1 MKKPKICVS
10 INEKNSINAS
20 ERVRKLEE
28 LKPDYYEIRFDL
40 MEDTREIELI
50 RNSTDTP
57 LIATNRLK
65 TGGESDSEKKRI
77 SLLTEACV
85 KGYEYVDY
93 DINNR
98 RIDQTLNTFR
108 DLGAKLILSSHNFN
122 RTPCLNELINIMNM
136 QVDLGADVCKI
147 IGTAKN
153 VQDNL
158 VYLNFLQ
165 ENHTRNLVSFGMGG
179 EGTMSRV
186 LCPVF
191 GGVFTYASAEVG
203 LEVADGQLTLS
214 ELKKIY
220 KLMRI

>member
-10 INEKNSINAS
+10 INEKNSVNAS
-20 ERVRKLEE
+20 ERVRKLED
-28 LKPDYYEIRFDL
+28 LKPDFYEIRFDL

-50 RNSTDTP
+50 RNSTDVP

-77 SLLTEACV
+77 GLLSDACV
-85 KGYEYVDY
+85 KGYEYVDF

-98 RIDQTLNTFR
+98 GIVKTLNLFR
-108 DLGAKLILSSHNFN
+108 DLGAKLILSSHDFN
-122 RTPCLNELINIMNM
+122 ITPCLSELNKIMNK
-136 QVDLGADVCKI
+136 QVVLGADICKI

-158 VYLNFLQ
+158 IYLNFLQ
-165 ENHTRNLVSFGMGG
+165 TNHTTNLVSFGMGG
-179 EGTMSRV
+179 EGTISRI
-186 LCPVF
+186 LSPVF

-203 LEVADGQLTLS
+203 LEVADGQPTIS

-220 KLMRI
+220 QLMRI